1 MEKLLFFSKPQK
13 NKLADS
19 CNDFLTGVPKIF
31 VVRLMGQV
39 SQLIAGGVGRKGEK
53 KGRVLPV
60 YNVLLREKNSGPSR
74 GQGAKN
80 IFSVFARSY
89 GLN

>member
-39 SQLIAGGVGRKGEK
+39 SQLIAGGWEGKERRRVEFFRSIMFYYVK
-53 KGRVLPV
+53 KIRVLLV
-60 YNVLLREKNSGPSR
+60 ARVRKTFFQFSRVLMG
-74 GQGAKN
+74 
-80 IFSVFARSY
+80 
-89 GLN
+89 